1 MALWAVIVVAL
12 SVVLLALGIAQYRRW
27 TSPAVEVVAGLFPPA
42 PADPIRVL
50 SCNVQGIPL
59 LHHGDRMT
67 SFLQKAQAKADV
79 ICLQELFSVGA
90 IEQVRETLSGWTL
103 LLPRPYASGL
113 CIATRLHASEPRSI
127 HYSAAGWSDRFVT
140 KGAMAVDVEG
150 PSGPLTVVV
159 THMQNAGPIASQYTE
174 LREWMRER
182 PARGTLLVGDF
193 NVDPS
198 RTKEEL
204 PPGGCIVRTHEA
216 THEAG
221 EIDYG
226 WATPD
231 IAVEVTTMQP
241 GPADHVPLLYQ
252 VVTGRKTR
260 PSAVP
265 PRQAHQEMS
274 TRPHSA
280 GGISPGA
287 PHPRCTEA
295 RTPVRTEP
303 TKLAASCSTGDET
316 DATLVG
322 VSRAHTQNDGD
333 TQGKEGPP

>member
-1 MALWAVIVVAL
+1 
-12 SVVLLALGIAQYRRW
+12 
-27 TSPAVEVVAGLFPPA
+27 
-42 PADPIRVL
+42 
-50 SCNVQGIPL
+50 
-59 LHHGDRMT
+59 MT
-67 SFLQKAQAKADV
+67 SFLQKAQTKADV

-127 HYSAAGWSDRFVT
+127 HYSAAGWADRFVT

-231 IAVEVTTMQP
+231 IDVEVATMQP
-241 GPADHVPLLYQ
+241 GPADHAPLLYQ
-252 VVTGRKTR
+252 VASGKTTR
-260 PSAVP
+260 PTRGQQLQGPQATSTQ
-265 PRQAHQEMS
+265 PR
-274 TRPHSA
+274 SA

-287 PHPRCTEA
+287 PDPGRTEG
-295 RTPVRTEP
+295 RTHVHTEP
-303 TKLAASCSTGDET
+303 TKSAASCSTV
-316 DATLVG
+316 DATGAKLAVG
-322 VSRAHTQNDGD
+322 SRAHGRNDGD
-333 TQGKEGPP
+333 TQGRGCPP

>member
-1 MALWAVIVVAL
+1 MSLLTVIAVTVSI
-12 SVVLLALGIAQYRRW
+12 VLLALGVAQYRRW
-27 TSPAVEVVAGLFPPA
+27 TSPAVEVVAGLFPPG
-42 PADPIRVL
+42 PADPVRVL

-67 SFLQKAQAKADV
+67 SFLQKAQSRADV

-127 HYSAAGWSDRFVT
+127 HYSAAGWADRFVT

-150 PSGPLTVVV
+150 PCGTLTVVV

-204 PPGGCIVRTHEA
+204 PPGGRIVRTHQA

-231 IAVEVTTMQP
+231 IAVEVETVRP
-241 GPADHVPLLYQ
+241 GPADHVPLLYE
-252 VVTGRKTR
+252 VTSRRR
-260 PSAVP
+260 PPQMHVQPVRCRSAKST
-265 PRQAHQEMS
+265 QLHQG
-274 TRPHSA
+274 A
-280 GGISPGA
+280 DKCPGA
-287 PHPRCTEA
+287 RDPRCTVNCTPA
-295 RTPVRTEP
+295 RTGQMTS
-303 TKLAASCSTGDET
+303 AALCSTGDGSASRPGEE
-316 DATLVG
+316 
-322 VSRAHTQNDGD
+322 SRARAQSVDESRGR
-333 TQGKEGPP
+333 GVLP